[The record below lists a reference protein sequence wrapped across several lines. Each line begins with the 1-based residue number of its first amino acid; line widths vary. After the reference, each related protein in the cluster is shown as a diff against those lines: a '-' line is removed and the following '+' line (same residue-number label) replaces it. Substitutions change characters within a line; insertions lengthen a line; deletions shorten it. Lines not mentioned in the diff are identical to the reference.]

1 MICALELSQ
10 NSCPLCFSCQVLVI
24 GPVPALPT
32 DSFSLT
38 FTKAGKYPYLCLLH
52 PGMAGTVEVS

>member
-1 MICALELSQ
+1 M
-10 NSCPLCFSCQVLVI
+10 I
-24 GPVPALPT
+24 GPKPFLPVN
-32 DSFSLT
+32 DFSLT